1 MDFLGK
7 RVVIVGKGV
16 SGLGAK
22 YALDRAGAVC
32 SFYPA
37 GKATAELMVVSPGI
51 RPDHE
56 CFSLKI
62 PVLGEFAVG
71 ALLNR
76 KPVAAVTGT
85 QRQND
90 GVRNAQRNAV
100 GAVRHRACRQ
110 HRRLV
115 CPGGVGRGV

>member
-37 GKATAELMVVSPGI
+37 GLASAELMVVSPGI
-51 RPDHE
+51 PPDHE

-85 QRQND
+85 N
-90 GVRNAQRNAV
+90 GKTTVCEMLNEMLSVRYVTALAGNI
-100 GAVRHRACRQ
+100 GASFARAA
-110 HRRLV
+110 
-115 CPGGVGRGV
+115 